1 MSGHVPGDFA
11 VPEVLT
17 AEARTALSEAA
28 PLRALAQLLVS
39 KADDVPIPD
48 LALSAV
54 ALRRAAPQDRAVWAL
69 TDALLYTQVPNYHWQ
84 MVADAPRNAAYA
96 GAIADAVEP
105 GMTVLE
111 IGAGSGLL
119 AMIAARS
126 GAEHVYTIEA
136 NPLMAQ
142 VAQECVARNG
152 YADRVTV
159 LPGHSTNMEIG
170 KQIPVSADVL
180 IHEIFSADLLGEH
193 VLPSVAHAKAELL
206 AKNAPLL
213 PFGIA
218 AVGALAEPPKHRLT
232 EDMAIDGLDLSPLTA
247 IDAAITKYG
256 PGLCARLSA
265 PFALYD
271 CDLRGAYPQEGRRD
285 MRIAAVQAGTATG
298 VEQWMHIEFPN
309 NTALV
314 ADDRASHWQTCF
326 HPFGA
331 QLALDEGATVDISVE
346 FWPGALA
353 VGLAAQPAG

>member
-1 MSGHVPGDFA
+1 MTQFDPDDLCVPKTLSGEA
-11 VPEVLT
+11 LAALT
-17 AEARTALSEAA
+17 EDQ
-28 PLRALAQLLVS
+28 PLRALARLLAS
-39 KADDVPIPD
+39 KADTVPIPD
-48 LALSAV
+48 LALSAA
-54 ALRRAAPQDRAVWAL
+54 ALRRAAAQDRVVWAL

-96 GAIADAVEP
+96 DAIADAVEP

-193 VLPSVAHAKAELL
+193 VLPSVAHAKSELL
-206 AKNAPLL
+206 TKNAPLL

-232 EDMAIDGLDLSPLTA
+232 DDMAIDGLDLSPLTA

-256 PGLCARLSA
+256 PGLCTRLSA

-271 CDLRGAYPQEGRRD
+271 CDLRGAYPQEGRRE

-314 ADDRASHWQTCF
+314 TDDRASHWQTCF